1 MVVTGILFTLMSLLT
16 TQAIG
21 RSFGPVDIFE
31 DITLSIP
38 RRARIAIV
46 GPNGVG
52 KTTLLKILA
61 GVDDPTS
68 GSVHRAKGLRI
79 GYLPQEATLQR
90 EGTLWSAAI
99 QAIQPLI
106 ALGDEVESLEH
117 QMQDPN
123 CDPAVLARYGRLQS
137 EFDRQGGYTYQARV
151 RQTLQGLGF
160 DDTDF
165 DRPLVQLS
173 GGQRT
178 RAVLARL
185 LLEDPDL
192 LLLDEPSNHLDIN
205 AVEWL
210 EGYLRDW
217 DGAVV
222 IVSHDRYFID
232 QSAKQVWEMTP
243 ALEVYRGNY
252 SAYLRQREARYA
264 RRLAEYEA
272 QNEYIAHQEDYI
284 KKNIGTQNNTQAKG
298 RLRRLER
305 LLADSRLTAPQ
316 DNQRPVHL
324 RFAMAGRSGNLVL
337 RTYDLEVGYED
348 EGRPLFKAP
357 DLTLERTE
365 CVAIV
370 GPNGAGK
377 TTFLKTLL
385 GQIPPYHG
393 RAELGASLEIG
404 YFAQA
409 HELLQPENTLIEEI
423 NRVVPT
429 MLPAEARNYLAKYG
443 FTGDEVFAL
452 VETLSGG
459 ERGRLALAK
468 LALSSANLLLLDEPT
483 NHLDLATQEVLQKVM
498 ADYPGTIILVSHDRY
513 LIDALAT
520 QIWEMDPT
528 TAELH
533 VFKGTWSEY
542 KEYKASGRLPV
553 TPEPET
559 KPSEVSSEPTPVFVK
574 PKRQLSRNQRQ
585 QINKKIAAIEEII
598 RLMDAEIALQA
609 AKLANPPADSRIIA
623 ELASDYSKMQV
634 ELEEKMAEWEDLAWT
649 LQEAG
654 DEPG

>member
-1 MVVTGILFTLMSLLT
+1 MSLLT
-16 TQAIG
+16 AQAIS

-31 DITLSIP
+31 NITLSIP
-38 RRARIAIV
+38 HRARIAIV

-61 GVDDPTS
+61 GLDEPTS
-68 GSVHRAKGLRI
+68 GSVHRSKGLRI
-79 GYLPQEATLQR
+79 GYLPQVAVHQH
-90 EGTLWSAAI
+90 EGDLWSVAL
-99 QAIQPLI
+99 QALQPLI
-106 ALGDEVESLEH
+106 ELGREVEALEL
-117 QMQDPN
+117 QMQDPA
-123 CDPAVLARYGRLQS
+123 CEPTVLERYGRLQS
-137 EFDRQGGYTYQARV
+137 EFDRRGGYTYQARV

-160 DDTDF
+160 EEADF
-165 DRPLVQLS
+165 HRPLAQLS

-217 DGAVV
+217 DGAMV

-232 QSAKQVWEMTP
+232 QSANQVWEMTP
-243 ALEVYRGNY
+243 ALEIYRGNY
-252 SAYLRQREARYA
+252 TAYLRQREARYA
-264 RRLAEYEA
+264 RQLAEFEA
-272 QNEYIAHQEDYI
+272 QNEYISHQEDYI
-284 KKNIGTQNNTQAKG
+284 KKNIGTQNNAQAKG

-305 LLADSRLTAPQ
+305 LLEDSRLTAPRN
-316 DNQRPVHL
+316 NQRPVHL
-324 RFAMAGRSGNLVL
+324 RFAIAGRSGNLVL
-337 RTYDLEVGYED
+337 RTYDLEVGYAD

-357 DLTLERTE
+357 DLILERTE

-377 TTFLKTLL
+377 TTFLKTIL

-393 RAELGASLEIG
+393 RTELGASLHIG

-409 HELLQPENTLIEEI
+409 HEELNPANTLIEEI
-423 NRVVPT
+423 NRVKPA
-429 MLPAEARNYLAKYG
+429 MLPADVRNYLAKYG
-443 FTGDEVFAL
+443 FQGEEVFAR

-459 ERGRLALAK
+459 ERGRLTLAK
-468 LALSSANLLLLDEPT
+468 LALSDANLLLLDEPT
-483 NHLDLATQEVLQKVM
+483 NHLDLVTQEVLQKVM
-498 ADYPGTIILVSHDRY
+498 AEYPGTIILVSHDRY

-520 QIWEMDPT
+520 QIWEMNPI
-528 TAELH
+528 TAELQ

-542 KEYKASGRLPV
+542 KEYKAGGRAPTEPDPQPAPPSPPSKPALP
-553 TPEPET
+553 PAQP
-559 KPSEVSSEPTPVFVK
+559 
-574 PKRQLSRNQRQ
+574 RRHLSRNQRQ
-585 QINKKIAAIEEII
+585 QLIKKIDTVEAVI
-598 RLMDAEIALQA
+598 REMETEIALQETR
-609 AKLANPPADSRIIA
+609 LANPPADPRQVA
-623 ELASDYSKMQV
+623 ELASDYGKMRE
-634 ELEEKMAEWEDLAWT
+634 ELDEKMAEWEDLAWT

-654 DEPG
+654 DE